1 MATLSRPQLV
11 LKSIQEDGQD
21 LTHTTLQVTKTATMT
36 YGTILKA
43 DFTEAS
49 ATELASATFDAPY
62 VIDDYRLLDEDV
74 KTGDKLTVRAVSGP
88 QFLILRSSLLK
99 LGSTALDTAEVALY
113 VAGSNVIDV
122 QA

>member
-21 LTHTTLQVTKTATMT
+21 LTHTTLQVIKTATMT
-36 YGTILKA
+36 YGTLLVA
-43 DFTEAS
+43 DFTEAV
-49 ATELASATFDAPY
+49 AADVTTTYAVAY

-74 KTGDKLTVRAVSGP
+74 ATGDVLTVRAVSKP
-88 QFLILRSSLLK
+88 EFLILRSSLLK
-99 LGSTALDTAEVALY
+99 LGSTALTEAQVTAY

>member
-11 LKSIQEDGQD
+11 LKTLQEDGQD
-21 LTHTTLQVTKTATMT
+21 LTHTTLQVTTTATMT

-49 ATELASATFDAPY
+49 ATELAEATFDAPY
-62 VIDDYRLLDEDV
+62 VIDDYRLLDETVTVGDV
-74 KTGDKLTVRAVSGP
+74 LTIRALSQP
-88 QFLILRSSLLK
+88 QFCILRESQLK
-99 LGSTALDTAEVALY
+99 LGSTVLSAGELALY
-113 VAGSNVIDV
+113 IAGAKPVDT

>member
-21 LTHTTLQVTKTATMT
+21 LTHTTLQVVKTATMT

-43 DFTEAS
+43 DFTEAT
-49 ATELASATFDAPY
+49 ATELSSGTWDAPY
-62 VIDDYRLLDEDV
+62 VIDDYRLLDETVATNDE
-74 KTGDKLTVRAVSGP
+74 LTIRAVSQP
-88 QFLILRSSLLK
+88 QFLVLRESQLK
-99 LGSTALDTAEVALY
+99 LGSTVLSVGELADYIAGANPIDT
-113 VAGSNVIDV
+113 